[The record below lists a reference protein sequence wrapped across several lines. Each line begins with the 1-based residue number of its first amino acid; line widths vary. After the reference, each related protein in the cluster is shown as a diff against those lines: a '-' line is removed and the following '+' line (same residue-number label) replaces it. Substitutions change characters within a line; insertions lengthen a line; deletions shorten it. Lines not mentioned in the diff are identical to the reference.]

1 LPASS
6 AEISNRISVSKDAL
20 RRELGIQSMAN
31 MGIDFPDQSGM

>member
-6 AEISNRISVSKDAL
+6 AGNFEQDQREQDAL

-31 MGIDFPDQSGM
+31 MGIDFPD